1 MEAYHETFDVVVDA
15 SGSPGGLA
23 LAAELVR
30 PLGTIVLKTTCAPS
44 DTSGAVALASIAN
57 AVVVKELRILG
68 SRCGPHPMAL
78 ELLGCHDFQVHKFV
92 EAEYPLARAEE
103 AMEHARRRGALKV
116 VLVMPTHAL

>member
-1 MEAYHETFDVVVDA
+1 MSRLLNTGLDRETLSILVTLCESGVNPEA
-15 SGSPGGLA
+15 L
-23 LAAELVR
+23 
-30 PLGTIVLKTTCAPS
+30 
-44 DTSGAVALASIAN
+44 

-78 ELLGCHDFQVHKFV
+78 ELLGRHDFQVHKFV